1 MLTSQTLSD
10 VGADVSAAVKRAE
23 AIIAAAEGSRSEARD
38 GHSPRVLRDQL
49 IELGRAIEERLL
61 RAADPEEIAACS
73 DLLISVLALRNELHD
88 HEVRQWG
95 SAVTDIGRALGRLRG
110 QQPQEMIHTTP
121 EVVCDVLDFRRCMIS
136 TVRGSVW
143 RPKRLYVQNAHS
155 DPETER
161 FQAYIDGRQLQ
172 LADAPLETEVV
183 RKRAGALVSA
193 PHEDHRTFKEIVEA
207 SGSWG
212 YIAAPIVAQG
222 RVIGMLHAD
231 RPRTDRTVTM
241 HHLESLEAFAECLAI
256 AFESAVM
263 AHRAVQQKREVEQ
276 LFAHLENLDGRSA
289 QRQAEAALAPAE
301 APGGPQPPGPQAPL
315 TAREREI
322 MALVATGATNRQI
335 ARNLMIS
342 EGTVKTHLKHIA
354 KKLNTSSRAAAVAAY
369 AGLTSGAR

>member
-155 DPETER
+155 APETER

-172 LADAPLETEVV
+172 LADAPL
-183 RKRAGALVSA
+183 
-193 PHEDHRTFKEIVEA
+193 
-207 SGSWG
+207 
-212 YIAAPIVAQG
+212 
-222 RVIGMLHAD
+222 
-231 RPRTDRTVTM
+231 
-241 HHLESLEAFAECLAI
+241 
-256 AFESAVM
+256 
-263 AHRAVQQKREVEQ
+263 
-276 LFAHLENLDGRSA
+276 
-289 QRQAEAALAPAE
+289 
-301 APGGPQPPGPQAPL
+301 
-315 TAREREI
+315 
-322 MALVATGATNRQI
+322 
-335 ARNLMIS
+335 
-342 EGTVKTHLKHIA
+342 
-354 KKLNTSSRAAAVAAY
+354 
-369 AGLTSGAR
+369 